1 MDSRKRNRM
10 APRPSFQRFVHSTHH
25 DLRLRRR
32 HIQLYFNY
40 LLRSTLRPQPIP
52 SLRNRQPTN
61 RLLKQTHHIHRAQSR
76 RLGLSTSL
84 DPQQFHRRTM
94 GDILKCHRDNFH
106 GHTAIWILARFLPGK
121 TRKGVEYS
129 PYREQGYGWGSPS
142 GIKQCA
148 ISWE

>member
-1 MDSRKRNRM
+1 MDSRKRNVM
-10 APRPSFQRFVHSTHH
+10 APRPSFQRFVYGTHH

-32 HIQLYFNY
+32 HIQFHFNY
-40 LLRSTLRPQPIP
+40 LLRPTLRPQPIP

-61 RLLKQTHHIHRAQSR
+61 RLRKQTHPIHRTQSR

-84 DPQQFHRRTM
+84 DPQQLHRRTM
-94 GDILKCHRDNFH
+94 GDILKRHRDNLH
-106 GHTAIWILARFLPGK
+106 GHTAIRILARFLPGK
-121 TRKGVEYS
+121 TRNGDGYS
-129 PYREQGYGWGSPS
+129 PHSEQGYGWCSPS